1 MSTNMANEFANSL
14 IRKTLSDKIKW
25 QPLTDGVNI
34 GGEPITDLL
43 GACEFHTVHF
53 FESYFCS
60 LHPGHVFLVSEI
72 NESGRDSRFDT
83 EGFNLYIQTA
93 DGNPLVSIL
102 FDTAELYRLKNAIDS
117 KADLPQDAV
126 AFIKSFL
133 DEKN

>member
-1 MSTNMANEFANSL
+1 MNTNIATDFANSL

-25 QPLTDGVNI
+25 QPLTDKVSI

-43 GACEFHTVHF
+43 GTCEFHTVSF
-53 FESYFCS
+53 FESHFCD
-60 LHPGHVFLVSEI
+60 LHPGHVFLVNEI

-93 DGNPLVSIL
+93 GGNPLVSIL

-117 KADLPQDAV
+117 KANLPQDAV
-126 AFIKSFL
+126 AFMKSFL
-133 DEKN
+133 DEEN